1 MHAVP
6 KISLNVFRE
15 TSEAYTQ
22 EKWINLRSFIGR
34 LPGKIT
40 LGWPTWFQYD
50 WRELLKNE

>member
-40 LGWPTWFQYD
+40 LG
-50 WRELLKNE
+50 